1 MENFFFVQC
10 SHCSRL
16 VTTVFVNME
25 VQFFPKAMRS
35 YNDDIIIIQVGLAL
49 INVSCLF

>member
-16 VTTVFVNME
+16 VTAVLVNME